1 MKKVLL
7 VSLSLGA
14 ILFSSCQKEEPVR
27 CILPEISSS
36 TNSPVIQTGTI
47 VLEAPVSEDTAVT
60 YKWTGPN
67 GFESNLANPTISNV
81 TSAMAGEYKV
91 KMIKGICETPES
103 SNIVE
108 VIPAVVSCTPN
119 NNTLAFTRSSL
130 TGMTFNSVYT
140 STSGGSFEIRAGAS
154 NGDLTIEFASAS
166 TPLPGY
172 YDLSNDCPTSFLSD
186 NEVCV
191 SIVYSG
197 YFCRA
202 NSGKILVTNVGGKLS
217 AVFCDV
223 LFTNSD
229 LPFDMTAMSKVTQP

>member
-27 CILPEISSS
+27 CILPAISSS
-36 TNSPVIQTGTI
+36 NNSPVIQTGTI
-47 VLEAPVSEDTAVT
+47 TLKTPVSEDTAVT
-60 YKWTGPN
+60 YEWTGPN

-91 KMIKGICETPES
+91 KMIKGICESPES
-103 SNIVE
+103 SNVVE
-108 VIPAVVSCTPN
+108 VIAAVVSCAPN
-119 NNTLAFTRSSL
+119 NNTLTFTRSSL

-140 STSGGSFEIRAGAS
+140 TASSGSFEIRAGGS
-154 NGDLTIEFASAS
+154 NGDLTIEFASSA
-166 TPLPGY
+166 TPTPGY
-172 YDLSNDCPTSFLSD
+172 YDISNDCPTSFLSG

-191 SIVYSG
+191 SMVYSG

-202 NSGKILVTNVGGKLS
+202 NGGKILVTEVGGKIS

-223 LFTNSD
+223 LFNSS
-229 LPFDMTAMSKVTQP
+229 LPFDMTAMSKVTKS